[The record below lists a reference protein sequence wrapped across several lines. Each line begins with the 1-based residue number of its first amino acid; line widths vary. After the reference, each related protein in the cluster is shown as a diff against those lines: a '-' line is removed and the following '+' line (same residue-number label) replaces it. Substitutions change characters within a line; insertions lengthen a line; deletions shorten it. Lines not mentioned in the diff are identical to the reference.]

1 MPRCR
6 SPPPRHAIR
15 IAKAARMLRVS
26 HLPPKAPEPDLDF
39 PFHPNLTPLDHANHV
54 LQSMCS
60 ILHFECVVSH
70 GPRPHSG
77 TGLSTKPMIL
87 NKLSVMVCLDSRLYH
102 FGSANA
108 HSSCNEEAAT
118 LGTLLSISR
127 LLTGRFF
134 PGNGAQLS
142 FL

>member
-1 MPRCR
+1 LCAED
-6 SPPPRHAIR
+6 H
-15 IAKAARMLRVS
+15 AKADIGHRRPYYRRWRLN
-26 HLPPKAPEPDLDF
+26 
-39 PFHPNLTPLDHANHV
+39 HP

-60 ILHFECVVSH
+60 ILHLEVGLLSDRWSLSEIEC
-70 GPRPHSG
+70 
-77 TGLSTKPMIL
+77 TGKMLIL
-87 NKLSVMVCLDSRLYH
+87 NNFRNDSGIASELYH

-118 LGTLLSISR
+118 LGTLLSIFR